1 MTAAA
6 AIAYVIT
13 LTLTVRIVDFLI
25 YAHYDMYQEVFALR
39 ADTLFD
45 YLPVSSACRLKRKYL
60 GNAGKICREWGKM
73 LKEYYR
79 LGRPINALAGVLAV
93 FVSAY
98 AAGPL
103 SWWPVI
109 AASLTVLL
117 ITVSTNAWNDYV
129 DIEID
134 RINKPGRPLPSGKIS
149 PKGALAFSLIGTAI
163 SLLIAT
169 FINLPAFLIAIGA
182 NILLYLYSWKL
193 KCTVLWGNITV
204 ALIIGLCFIFGGV
217 AAGNIKPTL
226 MLAVT
231 VFLAMMGREILK
243 TMADYRGDL
252 EQQCRTI
259 STGWGKASARRYTIV
274 FLTLAKVMMLVTYF
288 VEDYKPAY
296 LYLVIFGLYP
306 ILTYIA
312 IKAKSDADGHALENN
327 STLMKYSFF
336 IWFLAVVLGAA

>member
-1 MTAAA
+1 
-6 AIAYVIT
+6 
-13 LTLTVRIVDFLI
+13 
-25 YAHYDMYQEVFALR
+25 
-39 ADTLFD
+39 
-45 YLPVSSACRLKRKYL
+45 
-60 GNAGKICREWGKM
+60 M

-98 AAGPL
+98 AVGPL

-109 AASLTVLL
+109 VAALTVLL
-117 ITVSTNAWNDYV
+117 ITVSTNAWNDYL

-149 PKGALAFSLIGTAI
+149 PKGALTFSLIGTVL

-169 FINLPAFLIAIGA
+169 FINLPALLIAIGA

-204 ALIIGLCFIFGGV
+204 ALIVGLCFVFGGV
-217 AAGNIKPTL
+217 AAGNIGPTL
-226 MLAVT
+226 MLAAT
-231 VFLAMMGREILK
+231 VFMAMVGREILK

-252 EQQCRTI
+252 DQQCATI
-259 STGWGKASARRYTIV
+259 STVWGKIMARRYTII
-274 FLTLAKVMMLVTYF
+274 FLALTAVLMLATYF
-288 VEDYKPAY
+288 IEKYNPVY
-296 LYLVIFGLYP
+296 LYLVIFGIYP

-312 IKAKSDADGHALENN
+312 INAKSDASGQVLEKN
-327 STLMKYSFF
+327 STIMKYSFF
-336 IWFLAVVLGAA
+336 IWFLAVVLGAG